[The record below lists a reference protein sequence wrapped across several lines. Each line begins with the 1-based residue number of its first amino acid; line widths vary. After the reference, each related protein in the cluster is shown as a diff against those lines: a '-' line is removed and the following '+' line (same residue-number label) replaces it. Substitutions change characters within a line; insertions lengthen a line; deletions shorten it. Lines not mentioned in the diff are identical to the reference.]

1 MSGLARQMKR
11 QIQKTQYERFK
22 RAWNDEKRFQQY
34 LVDSGK
40 AQIVDKVVGEQKV
53 KVIIAGEDNTETQLL
68 GRKPTFSMWVQSMN
82 NRKQAQAAAPQ
93 DDKKVEVEDLSWGEG
108 G

>member
-11 QIQKTQYERFK
+11 DKQKAQYARFK

-34 LVDSGK
+34 LVDSGQ
-40 AQIVDKVVGEQKV
+40 AQIVEKVVGKDKI
-53 KVIIAGEDNTETQLL
+53 KVIVAGTDNTETQLL

-82 NRKQAQAAAPQ
+82 NRIEAAKAAPQ
-93 DDKKVEVEDLSWGEG
+93 DEKKVEVEDLSWSEG